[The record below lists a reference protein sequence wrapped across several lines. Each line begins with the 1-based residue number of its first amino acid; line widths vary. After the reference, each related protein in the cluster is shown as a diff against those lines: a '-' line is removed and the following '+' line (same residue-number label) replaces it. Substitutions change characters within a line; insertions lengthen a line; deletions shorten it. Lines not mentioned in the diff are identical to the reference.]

1 MRSWAH
7 QDNGFTILEL
17 LVVLAIIT
25 LGLALAQ
32 PLIGRTAD
40 RLRLESAQT
49 ALLNALKT
57 TRAAAIIRGTEASL
71 VIDLNART
79 FWSPSLPATMLPAKV
94 ELALKVAGLETTGK
108 SHAEIRFYPDGSSTG
123 GDLTLKLEDRIA
135 RLCVHWLT
143 GLARDD
149 CQ

>member
-1 MRSWAH
+1 MRSWSH
-7 QDNGFTILEL
+7 QDDGFTILEL
-17 LVVLAIIT
+17 LVVLAIMA
-25 LGLALAQ
+25 LALALAQ

-79 FWSPSLPATMLPAKV
+79 FQSPALPMTMLPAKV
-94 ELALKVAGLETTGK
+94 ELALKVAGLETTDR
-108 SHAEIRFYPDGSSTG
+108 SHAEIHFYPDGSSTG
-123 GDLTLKLEDRIA
+123 GDLTLQLEDRIA

-143 GLARDD
+143 GLPRED
-149 CQ
+149 CD

>member
-1 MRSWAH
+1 MRAWLH
-7 QDNGFTILEL
+7 QDDGFTMLEL
-17 LVVLAIIT
+17 LVVLAIMT
-25 LGLALAQ
+25 LALALAQ
-32 PLIGRTAD
+32 PLIGKTAD

-49 ALLNALKT
+49 TFLNALKT

-79 FWSPSLPATMLPAKV
+79 LRSPALPATKLPAKV
-94 ELALKVAGLETTGK
+94 ELALKVAGLEATDR

-143 GLARDD
+143 GLPRDD
-149 CQ
+149 CD

>member
-1 MRSWAH
+1 MRSRSH
-7 QDNGFTILEL
+7 QDDGFTLLEL
-17 LVVLAIIT
+17 LVVLAIMA
-25 LGLALAQ
+25 LALAVAQ

-57 TRAAAIIRGTEASL
+57 TRAAAIIRGTEAAL

-79 FWSPSLPATMLPAKV
+79 FRSPALPAAMLPAKV
-94 ELALKVAGLETTGK
+94 ELALKVAGLETTDR

-123 GDLTLKLEDRIA
+123 GDLTLRLEDRVA

-143 GLARDD
+143 GLPRDD
-149 CQ
+149 CD

>member
-1 MRSWAH
+1 MRLWLH
-7 QDNGFTILEL
+7 QDDGFTILEL

-40 RLRLESAQT
+40 RLRLESAQI

-79 FWSPSLPATMLPAKV
+79 FRSPPLPATMLPAKV
-94 ELALKVAGLETTGK
+94 ELALKVAGLEATDR

-123 GDLTLKLEDRIA
+123 GDLTLKLDDRTA

-143 GLARDD
+143 GLPRDGCD
-149 CQ
+149 

>member
-1 MRSWAH
+1 M
-7 QDNGFTILEL
+7 LEL
-17 LVVLAIIT
+17 LVVLAIIAS
-25 LGLALAQ
+25 GLALAQ

-40 RLRLESAQT
+40 RLQLESAQT

-79 FWSPSLPATMLPAKV
+79 FQSPALPTTMLPAKI
-94 ELALKVAGLETTGK
+94 ELALKVAGLEATDR

-123 GDLTLKLEDRIA
+123 GDLTLRLDDRIA

-143 GLARDD
+143 GLPRDD
-149 CQ
+149 CD

>member
-1 MRSWAH
+1 MHSGSH
-7 QDNGFTILEL
+7 QNDGFTILEL
-17 LVVLAIIT
+17 LVVLAIMA
-25 LGLALAQ
+25 LALALAQ
-32 PLIGRTAD
+32 PLVGKTAD
-40 RLRLESAQT
+40 RLRLESAQS

-71 VIDLNART
+71 LIDLNART
-79 FWSPSLPATMLPAKV
+79 FRSPALPTTSLPPKV
-94 ELALKVAGLETTGK
+94 ELGLKVAGLEATDR

-143 GLARDD
+143 GLPRED
-149 CQ
+149 CD

>member
-7 QDNGFTILEL
+7 QDEGFTILEL
-17 LVVLAIIT
+17 LVVLAIIA

-79 FWSPSLPATMLPAKV
+79 LRSPALPATMLPAKV
-94 ELALKVAGLETTGK
+94 ELALKVAGLETTDR

-123 GDLTLKLEDRIA
+123 GDLTLKLDDRIA

-143 GLARDD
+143 GLPRDD
-149 CQ
+149 CD